1 MTELIVH
8 SAGAGLTV
16 QDLGRP
22 GFLALGLSRGG
33 AADRIAL
40 FEAAA
45 LLAQP
50 IGAVLE
56 MPGFGGRFEVSQ
68 TTRIALCGAPMRASI
83 DGSALV
89 WNASHLLPAGAILD
103 IGAVTQGVYGYL
115 AFGGG
120 LATPQ
125 ILGGQGAHLTAGL
138 GGLLESED
146 RLSIGQDTGDVV
158 GQALSSVPRWDGG
171 TVRVLPSLQT
181 EMFSTEQRRRFESA
195 PLTRDTRANRMGI
208 RLLPDG
214 EGFGLTV
221 GGTIL
226 SEVITPGDI
235 QIPGDGAPYVLLSEC
250 QTTGG
255 YPRIGTVIPA
265 DLPRV
270 AQAPAGA
277 RLQFRFV
284 TRKDA
289 MAAEAEYRKL
299 LSDLSRKTYPLVRDP
314 ADIPDLLSYSLI
326 SGVTAGEEMQ

>member
-8 SAGAGLTV
+8 KAGPGVSV
-16 QDLGRP
+16 QDDGRP

-40 FEAAA
+40 YEAAA

-50 IGAVLE
+50 TGAVLE
-56 MPGFGGRFEVSQ
+56 LAGFGGRFEV
-68 TTRIALCGAPMRASI
+68 TEPTRIALCGAPMRASI
-83 DGSALV
+83 DDSAV
-89 WNASHLLPAGAILD
+89 IWNTSHLLPAGAVLD

-120 LATPQ
+120 IDEPN

-138 GGLLESED
+138 GRLLQGGD
-146 RLSIGQDTGDVV
+146 CVPLGQDQGTMV
-158 GQALSSVPRWDGG
+158 GQTLAPMPRWDGG

-181 EMFSTEQRRRFESA
+181 EMFSAEQRQRFVSS
-195 PLTRDTRANRMGI
+195 PLTRDSRANRMGV
-208 RLLPDG
+208 RLLPED
-214 EGFGLTV
+214 EGFGLSA

-277 RLQFRFV
+277 RLLFQFV
-284 TRKDA
+284 TRDQA
-289 MAAEAEYRKL
+289 IEAEVDFRNSL
-299 LSDLSRKTYPLVRDP
+299 AGLTRQTYPLVRDP
-314 ADIPDLLSYSLI
+314 ADISDLLSYSLI
-326 SGVTAGEEMQ
+326 SGVTAGEEM